1 MSTAASR
8 SALITLLS
16 LLPLVP
22 AGAQTTT
29 PAELYDLGQELFE
42 THAPAELQAE
52 LRYPSRAEWDAF
64 AARLQTALA
73 TGSLA
78 DLAAFLPE
86 ARAALAAIEQFPE
99 LATYGEWLRDRID
112 YVAAAATITQAPPPL
127 VAPPPEEVPHLDLWL
142 GRMATRREPAAA
154 RRYVSDL
161 AEVFTQNQLPAALV
175 WIAEVESS
183 FNPTARSPVG
193 ALGLFQLMPATAE
206 ELGLRLRPFDERANP
221 RRNTR
226 AAATYLEQLHARFGS
241 WPLAL
246 AAYNAGPGRVSR
258 TLRAQD
264 ASTYAAIAESLPAE
278 TRMYVPKVLATLAHR
293 AGARLPDLISQ

>member
-29 PAELYDLGQELFE
+29 PAELYDLGHELFE
-42 THAPAELQAE
+42 THAPAEFQAE

-86 ARAALAAIEQFPE
+86 ARASLAAIDQFPE
-99 LATYGEWLRDRID
+99 LATYAAWLRDRID
-112 YVAAAATITQAPPPL
+112 YVVAAATITQAPPPV
-127 VAPPPEEVPHLDLWL
+127 VAAPPEEVPHLELWL
-142 GRMATRREPAAA
+142 GRMATRREPTAA
-154 RRYVSDL
+154 RRYVKDL
-161 AEVFTQNQLPAALV
+161 AAVFTQNQLPAALV

-183 FNPTARSPVG
+183 FNARARSPVG

-206 ELGLRLRPFDERANP
+206 ELGLSLRPFDERANP
-221 RRNTR
+221 RRNAR

-293 AGARLPDLISQ
+293 AGARLPDLISH

>member
-1 MSTAASR
+1 MSKSAPLHALFVLISLFAAR
-8 SALITLLS
+8 
-16 LLPLVP
+16 P
-22 AGAQTTT
+22 AAAQTAT
-29 PAELYDLGQELFE
+29 PEELYELGRELFE
-42 THAPAELQAE
+42 THAPAELKAE

-64 AARLQTALA
+64 AARLQTALT

-86 ARAALAAIEQFPE
+86 ARAALAAIDQFPE
-99 LATYGEWLRDRID
+99 LAIYSEWLRDRID

-127 VAPPPEEVPHLDLWL
+127 VTPPPEEVPHLELWL

-154 RRYVSDL
+154 RGYVSDL
-161 AEVFTQNQLPAALV
+161 AEVFTQNQLPGALV

-221 RRNTR
+221 RRNAR

-264 ASTYAAIAESLPAE
+264 ASTYAAIADFLPSE

-293 AGARLPDLISQ
+293 ADAHLPNLTNK

>member
-1 MSTAASR
+1 MSTTASR

-42 THAPAELQAE
+42 THAPAELQTE

-112 YVAAAATITQAPPPL
+112 YVAAAATITQTPPPL
-127 VAPPPEEVPHLDLWL
+127 VASPPE
-142 GRMATRREPAAA
+142 
-154 RRYVSDL
+154 
-161 AEVFTQNQLPAALV
+161 
-175 WIAEVESS
+175 
-183 FNPTARSPVG
+183 
-193 ALGLFQLMPATAE
+193 
-206 ELGLRLRPFDERANP
+206 
-221 RRNTR
+221 
-226 AAATYLEQLHARFGS
+226 
-241 WPLAL
+241 
-246 AAYNAGPGRVSR
+246 
-258 TLRAQD
+258 
-264 ASTYAAIAESLPAE
+264 
-278 TRMYVPKVLATLAHR
+278 
-293 AGARLPDLISQ
+293 

>member
-29 PAELYDLGQELFE
+29 PAELYDLGHELFE

-86 ARAALAAIEQFPE
+86 ARASLAAIDQFPE
-99 LATYGEWLRDRID
+99 LATYAAWLRDRID
-112 YVAAAATITQAPPPL
+112 YVVAAATITQAPPPV
-127 VAPPPEEVPHLDLWL
+127 VAAPPEEVPHLELWL
-142 GRMATRREPAAA
+142 GRMATRREPTAA
-154 RRYVSDL
+154 RRYVKDL
-161 AEVFTQNQLPAALV
+161 AAVFTQNQLPAALV

-183 FNPTARSPVG
+183 FNARARSPVG

-206 ELGLRLRPFDERANP
+206 ELGLSLRPFDERANP
-221 RRNTR
+221 RRNAR

-293 AGARLPDLISQ
+293 AGARLPDLISH

>member
-29 PAELYDLGQELFE
+29 PAELYDLGHELFE
-42 THAPAELQAE
+42 THAPAEFQAE

-86 ARAALAAIEQFPE
+86 ARASLAAIDQFPE
-99 LATYGEWLRDRID
+99 LATYAAWLRDRID
-112 YVAAAATITQAPPPL
+112 YVVAAATITQAPPPV
-127 VAPPPEEVPHLDLWL
+127 VAAPPEEVPHLELWL
-142 GRMATRREPAAA
+142 GRMATRREPTAA
-154 RRYVSDL
+154 RRYVKDL
-161 AEVFTQNQLPAALV
+161 VAVFTQNQLPAALV

-183 FNPTARSPVG
+183 FNARARSPVG

-206 ELGLRLRPFDERANP
+206 ELGLSLRPFDERANP
-221 RRNTR
+221 RRNAR

-293 AGARLPDLISQ
+293 AGARLPDLISH